1 MLQNF
6 NIKIQKSNRN
16 INISNISDLLVDV
29 MCFHLKKKTMI
40 TLCQMNQQY
49 IGLLKQLDNKIGAN
63 VMTLYEGPEV
73 NDKIKKI

>member
-1 MLQNF
+1 
-6 NIKIQKSNRN
+6 
-16 INISNISDLLVDV
+16 
-29 MCFHLKKKTMI
+29 
-40 TLCQMNQQY
+40 MNQQY